1 MAISLEQT
9 LEQIEKEQWN
19 EPTHDSYLVTTCH
32 RLRKKPLQAFTT
44 EDFRILI
51 GQNLS
56 LSILIPLAFERLQQ
70 NIMVEGDYY
79 PGDLLKNILTSEESY
94 WRQNLILQRRLCR
107 LYKSNLVTIEKQA
120 DQSIPRSILKEIA
133 EAFNAFE
140 RINSG

>member
-32 RLRKKPLQAFTT
+32 RLRKKPFQVFAT

-56 LSILIPLAFERLQQ
+56 LSILTPLAFERLQQ

-79 PGDLLKNILTSEESY
+79 PGDLLKIFLPAKNLTGGK
-94 WRQNLILQRRLCR
+94 I
-107 LYKSNLVTIEKQA
+107 
-120 DQSIPRSILKEIA
+120 
-133 EAFNAFE
+133 
-140 RINSG
+140 